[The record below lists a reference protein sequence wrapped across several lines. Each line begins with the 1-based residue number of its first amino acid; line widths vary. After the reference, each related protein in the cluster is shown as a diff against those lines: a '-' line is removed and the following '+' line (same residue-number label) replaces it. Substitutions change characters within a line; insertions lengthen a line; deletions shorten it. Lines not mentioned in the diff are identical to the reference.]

1 MAIEL
6 GLAGMGLG
14 IVSGIMQADAAEDQ
28 ARAQAAAQY
37 QAELD
42 QQNAANF
49 RGVMST
55 YQQNRAIAQK
65 NAARRFRNMVIA
77 KNANAQRAFAEL
89 TLARNQNKQFGNVAN
104 TYKHTMAG
112 INSNLSGRG
121 MSRGGTA
128 KAIKNMMRGRNANE
142 IIAIA
147 ENGRLQEKAILNQQQ
162 AALAQRDFSRDE
174 AALFIPGAG
183 PTYQYAGSGVS
194 MMGSILSGAAQG
206 LQMGAQLSSLGGG
219 TPTDLGTDPMVGT
232 GFAGQV
238 PQVPQNIP
246 FTGDMSSYPGSTLSN
261 YGG

>member
-1 MAIEL
+1 MVWMAA
-6 GLAGMGLG
+6 AGMGIG
-14 IVSGIMQADAAEDQ
+14 IISGMMQADAAEDQ
-28 ARAQAAAQY
+28 AKAQAAAQY

-49 RGVMST
+49 RGIMST
-55 YQQNRAIAQK
+55 YQQNRGITQK

-89 TLARNQNKQFGNVAN
+89 TLAKNQNKQFGNVAN

-128 KAIKNMMRGRNANE
+128 RAIKNMMKGRNANE
-142 IIAIA
+142 VIAIA

-162 AALAQRDFSRDE
+162 AALAQRDFGRDE

-183 PTYQYAGSGVS
+183 PTNQYAGSGVS

-206 LQMGAQLSSLGGG
+206 LQMGSQLSSLDWN
-219 TPTDLGTDPMVGT
+219 TSTNTTSDLSSSIGQTGDITSTYNMGTDFDPAFLRNT
-232 GFAGQV
+232 GG
-238 PQVPQNIP
+238 N
-246 FTGDMSSYPGSTLSN
+246 N
-261 YGG
+261 